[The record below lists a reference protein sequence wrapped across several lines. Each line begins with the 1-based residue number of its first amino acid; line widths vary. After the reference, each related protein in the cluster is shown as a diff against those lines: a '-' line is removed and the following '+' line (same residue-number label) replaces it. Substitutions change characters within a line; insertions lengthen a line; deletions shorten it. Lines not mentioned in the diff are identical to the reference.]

1 MLYEVSNIQYFLN
14 ICNYGAPQIDGIPG
28 PETTRCIRTAQGA
41 CGLEQDGI
49 WGPLT
54 EACAAGQISAVQR
67 QLTEAGF
74 QTEEDGIAGP
84 QTWENVKAFQRMRKL
99 DADGIIGSL
108 TSAALFGGSSSEAA
122 ELRWFG
128 PDEFKCACGC
138 GLDCVSELKQ
148 KTDRVRDRLGLPLIV
163 SSGARCS
170 AENAACGGVPDSLH
184 LTGEAA
190 DVYTPGMTAEL
201 VDRIAQIAREEGLG
215 TIRYYDERFV
225 HLQTWLRD
233 TIA

>member
-122 ELRWFG
+122 ALRW
-128 PDEFKCACGC
+128 
-138 GLDCVSELKQ
+138 LKRS
-148 KTDRVRDRLGLPLIV
+148 KT
-163 SSGARCS
+163 
-170 AENAACGGVPDSLH
+170 AAC
-184 LTGEAA
+184 
-190 DVYTPGMTAEL
+190 
-201 VDRIAQIAREEGLG
+201 R
-215 TIRYYDERFV
+215 
-225 HLQTWLRD
+225 
-233 TIA
+233 